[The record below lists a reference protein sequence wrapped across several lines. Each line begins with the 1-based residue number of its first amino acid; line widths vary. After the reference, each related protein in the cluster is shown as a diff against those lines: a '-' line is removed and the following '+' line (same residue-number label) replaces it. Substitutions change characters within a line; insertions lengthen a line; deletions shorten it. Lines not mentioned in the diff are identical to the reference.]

1 MNSHYT
7 PKHTDIGSPDPLDTN
22 SQIEIILQ
30 ELKGVLKKQSSCR
43 TASELFQIQELLIK
57 MSNLLVAALNEISS
71 DEVKSSIYSCL
82 KKVALRP
89 ELSLQSIGYDKE

>member
-1 MNSHYT
+1 
-7 PKHTDIGSPDPLDTN
+7 
-22 SQIEIILQ
+22 
-30 ELKGVLKKQSSCR
+30 
-43 TASELFQIQELLIK
+43 